1 MAGIKFDFTGDNK
14 NLLNAAKQAQTG
26 VTNAIS
32 AIERAGSGIE
42 STFSKIKG
50 SVLGGFADIAKGMAG
65 LTAMLQAGNFLKT
78 LVDDAAKFN
87 LAMKEVSTLS
97 EDVARNFQQYKGQV
111 VDMTT
116 QIPIGATEAANALYQ
131 IESAGHHG
139 ADGLNVLRESAKGA
153 IGGITDTAT
162 TADAITTILNAY
174 KMEASEAKRVS
185 DLLFTTVRLGKT
197 NMSQLG
203 TTIAQ
208 VAPVAA
214 SFGVSIED
222 VLAAIASLT
231 KQGTKTS
238 VAVRQVRD
246 AITATTKSMG
256 DNAFQGRSFLDA
268 MDEVAQKAQG
278 SNNALRQDL
287 GTLQAL
293 NAVLSLTGKNS
304 QAARQDVIDMQDS
317 AGAAEA
323 AYEKMAS
330 NAGAQTTLLRNN
342 ILKNILP
349 MADEIRS
356 MSGDIAKFMNEA
368 FDSGAMDKAIVS
380 LEAFIAT
387 YATYRGMLTATT
399 AWNSAALGGA
409 YQAQIAELQ
418 KLIPLKELDGQADLQ
433 AAVAKGELTI
443 EQAKLVASLRAETEA
458 RYEEIVAAETEA
470 RSNLKALTVAEA
482 SATANLAAAEEM
494 VVSAQARVAA
504 ATQSGVAT
512 DIETAKEELN
522 TAEMLK
528 NDAMRQKSIITR
540 QREGAQTMA
549 NVTSKNAE
557 TAATLMNTTQQGV
570 NATFTGVLATAK
582 LHLKKAVDA
591 VNASFL
597 ASPLFWIAATTAAVT
612 YAVYKLVTAENAH
625 DAAVRRANEAM
636 DESKNKLDERRRA
649 IDGLIRTIQDPNA
662 TAYQKARTYDE
673 LKTVAED
680 IAEAYSE
687 EALASMDAA
696 NAQKILNE
704 SMEEAEFDGQEKKI
718 AEVQEKI
725 EAHKKTLE
733 KWQAEYKKYANYSGY
748 EVGSDGYDKK
758 QGASNAIRNEKAI
771 IENLQDE
778 LEVYQAAYDKM
789 KAIRD
794 QATENTKPLEIRIK
808 EAKENETEKKRI
820 FDFFDNV
827 MARVVDIQ
835 SSQNNLNFDEAQRK
849 LDAYISE
856 IQGDLNDLHKQVQSN
871 PLNQKLQMQEQEKT
885 DLLNK
890 LLQWQDEM
898 HAGGFTTIPL
908 MFKADWGSAQAALN
922 AATGFYQNLLNQ
934 TTVGGAKSM
943 ADLYKAAKADYETAL
958 KEWKRVSNKK
968 NAANVT
974 QAEYNKAKTNLASKK
989 TDFEAVGGDPDGK
1002 QAKAA
1007 AQAAKL
1013 ARKEAEDIAKENAE
1027 LRQKQFDVEM
1037 ADLERQSKERDEAY
1051 NASREAYIASI
1062 KNAGERE
1069 RAAED
1074 EQHRLNIAA
1083 INKEAEEMKKANLE
1097 AAKKAWEASNT
1108 DKTKTWADTPTAKD
1122 GWKAQSLTADQEKKI
1137 TAELKKEYAERDRL
1151 LKERQQKEVQS
1162 MRDYM
1167 KEFGTLQ
1174 QKRLAIQQ
1182 EYDDKIADETDKTQ
1196 REILEAQKKQA
1207 LDAFDMEVLKA
1218 EIDWTTMFDG
1228 IGNALEEEMKATL
1241 DKVEKFIQSK
1251 SFRELD
1257 AKEKAEYVKMRNE
1270 LVKKTGGGVGTFD
1283 FSIYHQIGED
1293 MKAYQQAIRDA
1304 KIAQA
1309 NHTAAVNDFKVADAE
1324 LKEAEKNL
1332 AKAMNNIASNPQA
1345 AEDANR
1351 VYLDAKGKQ
1360 QMADMVAKITG
1371 KKQDEAEGN
1380 VIVAQGNLTD
1390 STTKAKQ
1397 ALDNFGDAISQMTSG
1412 SLRGFADGLVNL
1424 IAAIGGKN
1432 GNGLSGLG
1440 KAGGIIGAILSIID
1454 AIGSNEEGLSGVV
1467 AEIIDKIVNVITS
1480 LIDKITNGDFFRDI
1494 NTAVG
1499 EGIQKILEHLFNS
1512 ISDIISNHVEAWRD
1526 AFNGNFGS
1534 GFQEGF
1540 GVGGFFGK
1548 IFGERDDEKTY
1559 AEIQEEISD
1568 RIEEANK
1575 ALDRLTEQL
1584 EKSYGVDAINKAEE
1598 AQRQLQ
1604 KNQSDMIKGLDAAL
1618 WDNYGGGESDYRK
1631 WNRFGRDEGIIAN
1644 LMQKYGLK
1652 SSDMSW
1658 NALFNENSADEIARM
1673 LDDIR
1678 NTDFDLWSRFKSAGY
1693 NEGAVREWMEQLADT
1708 VKESDDIQKALE
1720 EKLTT
1725 TTKDNVID
1733 DFKESLYD
1741 LADGSEDATEE
1752 IAENW
1757 QKMVNRMVV
1766 DNLVMKSMQADLEKW
1781 YDDLV
1786 ALQKKRT
1793 NGEIGDKEYKE
1804 QLETLKGNYQGIVNG
1819 AYASIEVFKKERII
1833 KPIED
1838 ADNEVKE
1845 YFENLKDSWKSAL
1858 ADMTKTGKDWKNELI
1873 DQVLDDLVESSVM
1886 QAPFD
1891 AMIDGAEKHFDT
1903 FLLYLDDWNKRY
1915 KDVIEDQK
1923 LTDEE
1928 RTAKLKKLI
1937 DEQSDAYDTQ
1947 AAKSKKLAEGIG
1959 KDMTEAFSNSLDNL
1973 GDTLLDAL
1981 LDTEKDAKQLGKEI
1995 GQTLAKEM
2003 LAEMLA
2009 SEKYATKKEDIRK
2022 LWQNVL
2028 KSENG
2033 KWTDME
2039 GVFGEAGLVYT
2050 IDEVLAKIT
2059 ELNDAIVQDED
2070 IDKMAK
2076 KYQEWGK
2083 TLEDISTSFGNL
2095 HDSIMNSILDMENG
2109 IEDFANDMNQKLV
2122 KDLIEKQVFGKPIDI
2137 TWQNEAYHLDNYEKY
2152 QENWTKRYNDIYN
2165 DVKLS
2170 EEERERLLQA
2180 LVDEMIAQE
2189 KILNDAAEDFAK
2201 RYQKAKKDT
2210 TFTDMK
2216 DSFIDSLMDMEGS
2229 IEDFAKNMKETIIRH
2244 LIEGFMVSDKIKPMF
2259 DDLQKTFDYMMSQKG
2274 WTDQQR
2280 LDFMTKGGQ
2289 DNEGKA
2295 YRGIDDYTEE
2305 WKAWKSTVDGML
2317 SYYGLVKKETDELLS
2332 SITSNLNSMLT
2343 DSEKTGKDFASS
2355 LKESVINSLIDAYTT
2370 TEDFQDKLAEVKK
2383 QMKEAIESGNPA
2395 KIEAAERAA
2404 ENFYKTAAAGVKMY
2418 TDALD
2423 QAEQEQETIFDNM
2436 RDSFR
2441 NSIMDMTKTGKDFAQ
2456 DLKKTFTE
2464 EFVDK
2469 FVMGEAFDKVM
2480 QDFEDDYLKIMGN
2493 KSLSKEERAEQG
2505 KQIIAAAQKYYEAQK
2520 AEAKTLGDLMG
2531 INSKED
2537 QSAYMNTAQ
2546 SFTYDQADLIGGMVT
2561 SILMGQTEGNK
2572 VRQEILATLRAMDGI
2587 TNPNSEVF
2595 AEMSENISRSANYL
2609 SHIEQAVSRIDTAV
2623 ARNAAAV
2630 TGILSKL
2637 S

>member
-1 MAGIKFDFTGDNK
+1 MEEVKVKIGLEAGSFASD
-14 NLLNAAKQAQTG
+14 AA
-26 VTNAIS
+26 AIS
-32 AIERAGSGIE
+32 AEEKRIKEAAEQSGIAINDLNGSIKRLGEAASVSAAKFKE
-42 STFSKIKG
+42 SSDAANRLKAELEELAKSGADADTLISKARELGEAQKKAAYDGAEALKANQDYWTALSVAGADISTVRERHQELAESYIDISNRAKKTQEAVDDYSNKLKEEQERLEEVKTQADDTRKSTENLG
-50 SVLGGFADIAKGMAG
+50 SSTEKAADSSKGFADKLDEVSKGAKGLPGPIGDAVSGIHGMTKATLRFIATPLGATLALISAALAAVTSWFKRTEEGQNAMAVG
-65 LTAMLQAGNFLKT
+65 SAYFTQVLGSLLDVVDNVGEWLYKAFTKPKSAMIDLVEFL
-78 LVDDAAKFN
+78 
-87 LAMKEVSTLS
+87 
-97 EDVARNFQQYKGQV
+97 KGQV
-111 VDMTT
+111 
-116 QIPIGATEAANALYQ
+116 INRI
-131 IESAGHHG
+131 
-139 ADGLNVLRESAKGA
+139 K
-153 IGGITDTAT
+153 
-162 TADAITTILNAY
+162 
-174 KMEASEAKRVS
+174 
-185 DLLFTTVRLGKT
+185 
-197 NMSQLG
+197 
-203 TTIAQ
+203 
-208 VAPVAA
+208 
-214 SFGVSIED
+214 
-222 VLAAIASLT
+222 
-231 KQGTKTS
+231 
-238 VAVRQVRD
+238 AVGE
-246 AITATTKSMG
+246 M
-256 DNAFQGRSFLDA
+256 
-268 MDEVAQKAQG
+268 AQG
-278 SNNALRQDL
+278 IWKMLNGDFSEGFNQLSN
-287 GTLQAL
+287 GWLQG
-293 NAVLSLTGKNS
+293 VTGI
-304 QAARQDVIDMQDS
+304 Q
-317 AGAAEA
+317 
-323 AYEKMAS
+323 
-330 NAGAQTTLLRNN
+330 NAGS
-342 ILKNILP
+342 K
-349 MADEIRS
+349 
-356 MSGDIAKFMNEA
+356 
-368 FDSGAMDKAIVS
+368 
-380 LEAFIAT
+380 
-387 YATYRGMLTATT
+387 
-399 AWNSAALGGA
+399 
-409 YQAQIAELQ
+409 
-418 KLIPLKELDGQADLQ
+418 
-433 AAVAKGELTI
+433 
-443 EQAKLVASLRAETEA
+443 
-458 RYEEIVAAETEA
+458 
-470 RSNLKALTVAEA
+470 
-482 SATANLAAAEEM
+482 
-494 VVSAQARVAA
+494 VVSWIADTNKKANERM
-504 ATQSGVAT
+504 
-512 DIETAKEELN
+512 E
-522 TAEMLK
+522 
-528 NDAMRQKSIITR
+528 ITR
-540 QREGAQTMA
+540 RQ
-549 NVTSKNAE
+549 
-557 TAATLMNTTQQGV
+557 
-570 NATFTGVLATAK
+570 
-582 LHLKKAVDA
+582 
-591 VNASFL
+591 
-597 ASPLFWIAATTAAVT
+597 
-612 YAVYKLVTAENAH
+612 
-625 DAAVRRANEAM
+625 
-636 DESKNKLDERRRA
+636 NKLDEDERKNLVERA
-649 IDGLIRTIQDPNA
+649 KLEKEINELR
-662 TAYQKARTYDE
+662 QKA
-673 LKTVAED
+673 
-680 IAEAYSE
+680 
-687 EALASMDAA
+687 
-696 NAQKILNE
+696 
-704 SMEEAEFDGQEKKI
+704 
-718 AEVQEKI
+718 
-725 EAHKKTLE
+725 
-733 KWQAEYKKYANYSGY
+733 
-748 EVGSDGYDKK
+748 YDKSVPEK
-758 QGASNAIRNEKAI
+758 EREKAI
-771 IENLQDE
+771 KAAQDKTKQMYDEE
-778 LEVYQAAYDKM
+778 LRLANERYEI
-789 KAIRD
+789 IRD
-794 QATENTKPLEIRIK
+794 TNKLTHSNKEDKKK
-808 EAKENETEKKRI
+808 EAEAEAELYRI
-820 FDFFDNV
+820 ESQRANAIKGL
-827 MARVVDIQ
+827 MREQNRVD
-835 SSQNNLNFDEAQRK
+835 SASAK
-849 LDAYISE
+849 
-856 IQGDLNDLHKQVQSN
+856 
-871 PLNQKLQMQEQEKT
+871 
-885 DLLNK
+885 
-890 LLQWQDEM
+890 
-898 HAGGFTTIPL
+898 AG
-908 MFKADWGSAQAALN
+908 KAEE
-922 AATGFYQNLLNQ
+922 
-934 TTVGGAKSM
+934 
-943 ADLYKAAKADYETAL
+943 KAAKE
-958 KEWKRVSNKK
+958 
-968 NAANVT
+968 AAT
-974 QAEYNKAKTNLASKK
+974 
-989 TDFEAVGGDPDGK
+989 
-1002 QAKAA
+1002 
-1007 AQAAKL
+1007 
-1013 ARKEAEDIAKENAE
+1013 

-1037 ADLERQSKERDEAY
+1037 ADLERQSKEREEAY

-1074 EQHRLNIAA
+1074 EQHRLNISA

-1108 DKTKTWADTPTAKD
+1108 DKTKKWADTDTAKA

-1270 LVKKTGGGVGTFD
+1270 LVKKTGGGVGAFD

-1351 VYLDAKGKQ
+1351 AYLDVKGKQ

-1380 VIVAQGNLTD
+1380 VVVAQGNLTD

-1598 AQRQLQ
+1598 AQKQLQ

-1652 SSDMSW
+1652 NSDMSW

-1819 AYASIEVFKKERII
+1819 AYASIEVFKKEGII

-1845 YFENLKDSWKSAL
+1845 YFEDLKDSWKSAL

-2059 ELNDAIVQDED
+2059 ELNDAIAQDED

-2083 TLEDISTSFGNL
+2083 TLEDISTSFGDL
-2095 HDSIMNSILDMENG
+2095 HDRIMNSILDMENG

-2152 QENWTKRYNDIYN
+2152 QENWTKRYHDIYN

-2244 LIEGFMVSDKIKPMF
+2244 LIEGFMVSDKIQPML

-2305 WKAWKSTVDGML
+2305 WKSWESTVDGML

-2370 TEDFQDKLAEVKK
+2370 TEEFQDKLAEVKK

-2436 RDSFR
+2436 RDTFR
-2441 NSIMDMTKTGKDFAQ
+2441 SSIMDMTKTGKDFAQ

-2464 EFVDK
+2464 DFVDK

-2480 QDFEDDYLKIMGN
+2480 QEFEEKYLAVMDN

-2520 AEAKTLGDLMG
+2520 AEAKTWGDLMG

-2630 TGILSKL
+2630 SGILSKL

>member
-1 MAGIKFDFTGDNK
+1 MSQRVEIELGIKDRFSEGFSEVRGRLEAT
-14 NLLNAAKQAQTG
+14 
-26 VTNAIS
+26 
-32 AIERAGSGIE
+32 ERASDSLNKTLDKLSASARIADDKFRESSASAEKLKNELKGLAESGASFDVLIAKAKE
-42 STFSKIKG
+42 LAAAQKKAANDGAEALLANQQYWTALNLAGEDVSEVQAKHMELASSYIVMADKAKETQTVVDNYSKKLNEEKERLQEVKSKSDEARDSTDKIKG
-50 SVLGGFADIAKGMAG
+50 STDEAAKSTKNYADKLDEVSKGAKGLPGPIGDAVSGIHGMTKATLRFIATPLGATLALISAALAAVTSWFKRTEEGQNAMAVGSAYFTQVLGSLLDVVDNVGEWLYKAFTKPKS
-65 LTAMLQAGNFLKT
+65 AMVDLVEFL
-78 LVDDAAKFN
+78 
-87 LAMKEVSTLS
+87 
-97 EDVARNFQQYKGQV
+97 KGQV
-111 VDMTT
+111 
-116 QIPIGATEAANALYQ
+116 INRI
-131 IESAGHHG
+131 
-139 ADGLNVLRESAKGA
+139 K
-153 IGGITDTAT
+153 
-162 TADAITTILNAY
+162 
-174 KMEASEAKRVS
+174 
-185 DLLFTTVRLGKT
+185 
-197 NMSQLG
+197 
-203 TTIAQ
+203 
-208 VAPVAA
+208 
-214 SFGVSIED
+214 
-222 VLAAIASLT
+222 
-231 KQGTKTS
+231 
-238 VAVRQVRD
+238 AVGE
-246 AITATTKSMG
+246 M
-256 DNAFQGRSFLDA
+256 
-268 MDEVAQKAQG
+268 AQG
-278 SNNALRQDL
+278 IWKMLNGDFSEGFNQLSN
-287 GTLQAL
+287 GWLQG
-293 NAVLSLTGKNS
+293 VTGI
-304 QAARQDVIDMQDS
+304 Q
-317 AGAAEA
+317 
-323 AYEKMAS
+323 
-330 NAGAQTTLLRNN
+330 NAGSKAVSW
-342 ILKNILP
+342 I
-349 MADEIRS
+349 ADTNKK
-356 MSGDIAKFMNEA
+356 ANER
-368 FDSGAMDKAIVS
+368 M
-380 LEAFIAT
+380 E
-387 YATYRGMLTATT
+387 
-399 AWNSAALGGA
+399 
-409 YQAQIAELQ
+409 
-418 KLIPLKELDGQADLQ
+418 
-433 AAVAKGELTI
+433 
-443 EQAKLVASLRAETEA
+443 
-458 RYEEIVAAETEA
+458 
-470 RSNLKALTVAEA
+470 
-482 SATANLAAAEEM
+482 
-494 VVSAQARVAA
+494 
-504 ATQSGVAT
+504 
-512 DIETAKEELN
+512 
-522 TAEMLK
+522 
-528 NDAMRQKSIITR
+528 ITR
-540 QREGAQTMA
+540 RQ
-549 NVTSKNAE
+549 
-557 TAATLMNTTQQGV
+557 
-570 NATFTGVLATAK
+570 
-582 LHLKKAVDA
+582 
-591 VNASFL
+591 
-597 ASPLFWIAATTAAVT
+597 
-612 YAVYKLVTAENAH
+612 
-625 DAAVRRANEAM
+625 
-636 DESKNKLDERRRA
+636 NKLDEDERKNLVERA
-649 IDGLIRTIQDPNA
+649 KLEKEINELR
-662 TAYQKARTYDE
+662 QKA
-673 LKTVAED
+673 
-680 IAEAYSE
+680 
-687 EALASMDAA
+687 
-696 NAQKILNE
+696 
-704 SMEEAEFDGQEKKI
+704 
-718 AEVQEKI
+718 
-725 EAHKKTLE
+725 
-733 KWQAEYKKYANYSGY
+733 
-748 EVGSDGYDKK
+748 YDKSVPEK
-758 QGASNAIRNEKAI
+758 EREKAI
-771 IENLQDE
+771 KAAQDKTKQMYDEE
-778 LEVYQAAYDKM
+778 LRLANERYEI
-789 KAIRD
+789 IRD
-794 QATENTKPLEIRIK
+794 TNKLTHSNKEDKKK
-808 EAKENETEKKRI
+808 EAEAEAELYRI
-820 FDFFDNV
+820 ESQRANAIKGL
-827 MARVVDIQ
+827 MREQNRVD
-835 SSQNNLNFDEAQRK
+835 SASAK
-849 LDAYISE
+849 
-856 IQGDLNDLHKQVQSN
+856 
-871 PLNQKLQMQEQEKT
+871 
-885 DLLNK
+885 
-890 LLQWQDEM
+890 
-898 HAGGFTTIPL
+898 AG
-908 MFKADWGSAQAALN
+908 KAED
-922 AATGFYQNLLNQ
+922 
-934 TTVGGAKSM
+934 
-943 ADLYKAAKADYETAL
+943 KAAKE
-958 KEWKRVSNKK
+958 
-968 NAANVT
+968 AAT
-974 QAEYNKAKTNLASKK
+974 
-989 TDFEAVGGDPDGK
+989 
-1002 QAKAA
+1002 
-1007 AQAAKL
+1007 
-1013 ARKEAEDIAKENAE
+1013 

-1037 ADLERQSKERDEAY
+1037 ADLERQSKEREEAY

-1108 DKTKTWADTPTAKD
+1108 DKTKKWADTPTAKA
-1122 GWKAQSLTADQEKKI
+1122 GWNAQSLTEDQEKKI

-1351 VYLDAKGKQ
+1351 VYLDAKGKL
-1360 QMADMVAKITG
+1360 QMADTVAKITG

-1380 VIVAQGNLTD
+1380 VVVAQGDLIN
-1390 STTKAKQ
+1390 STTQAQQ

-1432 GNGLSGLG
+1432 GNGLSGLS
-1440 KAGGIIGAILSIID
+1440 KTGGIIAAILSIID
-1454 AIGSNEEGLSGVV
+1454 AIGSNKEGLSGVV

-1598 AQRQLQ
+1598 AQKQLQ

-1618 WDNYGGGESDYRK
+1618 WDNYGGGESDYAK
-1631 WNRFGRDEGIIAN
+1631 WNRFGRGEGVIAN

-1741 LADGSEDATEE
+1741 LADGSEDATEK

-1819 AYASIEVFKKERII
+1819 AYASIEVFKKEGII

-1845 YFENLKDSWKSAL
+1845 YFEDLKDSWKSAL
-1858 ADMTKTGKDWKNELI
+1858 ADMTKTGKDWKNDLI

-1903 FLLYLDDWNKRY
+1903 FALYLEDWNERY
-1915 KDVIEDQK
+1915 KAIMEDAT

-1928 RTAKLKKLI
+1928 RTAALKKLI
-1937 DEQSDAYDTQ
+1937 DEQATAYDTQ
-1947 AAKSKKLAEGIG
+1947 SAKSKQLAEGIG

-1973 GDTLLDAL
+1973 GDTLIDAL
-1981 LDTEKDAKQLGKEI
+1981 LDTKKDAAQVGKEI

-2003 LAEMLA
+2003 LAEMPA
-2009 SEKYATKKEDIRK
+2009 SEKYANWKEDIRK
-2022 LWQNVL
+2022 MWQAIL
-2028 KSENG
+2028 K
-2033 KWTDME
+2033 
-2039 GVFGEAGLVYT
+2039 GEDTEHT
-2050 IDEVLAKIT
+2050 IDDVLGEIT
-2059 ELNDAIVQDED
+2059 KLNEAIANDED
-2070 IDKMAK
+2070 IDKVVK

-2152 QENWTKRYNDIYN
+2152 RENWTQRYYDIYN
-2165 DVKLS
+2165 DVTLS
-2170 EEERERLLQA
+2170 EEEREKLLQA

-2201 RYQKAKKDT
+2201 RHQKAKVDT
-2210 TFTDMK
+2210 TFTDMT
-2216 DSFIDSLMDMEGS
+2216 DSFVSALMDMDGS

-2244 LIEGFMVSDKIKPMF
+2244 LIEGFMVSDKIKPML

-2280 LDFMTKGGQ
+2280 QDFMTKGGQ
-2289 DNEGKA
+2289 DNKGNA

-2423 QAEQEQETIFDNM
+2423 KSEQEQETIFDNM

-2441 NSIMDMTKTGKDFAQ
+2441 NSIMDMSKKGKDFAK
-2456 DLKKTFTE
+2456 DLSKTFTE

-2520 AEAKTLGDLMG
+2520 AEAKTWGDLMG

>member
-1 MAGIKFDFTGDNK
+1 MEEVKVKIGLEAGSFASD
-14 NLLNAAKQAQTG
+14 AA
-26 VTNAIS
+26 AIS
-32 AIERAGSGIE
+32 AEEKRIKEAAEQSGIAINDLNGSIKRLGEAASVSAAKFKE
-42 STFSKIKG
+42 SSDAANRLKAELEELAKSGADADTLISKARELGEAQKKAAYDGAEALKANQDYWTALSVAGADISTVRERHQELAESYIDISNRAKKTQEAVDDYSNKLKEEQERLEEVKTQADDTRKSTEDLG
-50 SVLGGFADIAKGMAG
+50 SSTEKAADSSKGFADKLDEVSKGAKGLPGPIGDAVSGIHGMTKATLRFIATPLGATLALISAALAAVTSWFKRTEEGQNAMAVG
-65 LTAMLQAGNFLKT
+65 SAYFTQVLGSLLDVVDNVGEWLYKAFTKPKSAMVDLVEFL
-78 LVDDAAKFN
+78 
-87 LAMKEVSTLS
+87 
-97 EDVARNFQQYKGQV
+97 KGQV
-111 VDMTT
+111 
-116 QIPIGATEAANALYQ
+116 INRI
-131 IESAGHHG
+131 
-139 ADGLNVLRESAKGA
+139 K
-153 IGGITDTAT
+153 
-162 TADAITTILNAY
+162 
-174 KMEASEAKRVS
+174 
-185 DLLFTTVRLGKT
+185 
-197 NMSQLG
+197 
-203 TTIAQ
+203 
-208 VAPVAA
+208 
-214 SFGVSIED
+214 
-222 VLAAIASLT
+222 
-231 KQGTKTS
+231 
-238 VAVRQVRD
+238 AVGE
-246 AITATTKSMG
+246 M
-256 DNAFQGRSFLDA
+256 
-268 MDEVAQKAQG
+268 AQG
-278 SNNALRQDL
+278 IWKMLNGDFSEGFNQLSN
-287 GTLQAL
+287 GWLQG
-293 NAVLSLTGKNS
+293 VTGI
-304 QAARQDVIDMQDS
+304 Q
-317 AGAAEA
+317 
-323 AYEKMAS
+323 
-330 NAGAQTTLLRNN
+330 NAGS
-342 ILKNILP
+342 K
-349 MADEIRS
+349 
-356 MSGDIAKFMNEA
+356 
-368 FDSGAMDKAIVS
+368 
-380 LEAFIAT
+380 
-387 YATYRGMLTATT
+387 
-399 AWNSAALGGA
+399 
-409 YQAQIAELQ
+409 
-418 KLIPLKELDGQADLQ
+418 
-433 AAVAKGELTI
+433 
-443 EQAKLVASLRAETEA
+443 
-458 RYEEIVAAETEA
+458 
-470 RSNLKALTVAEA
+470 
-482 SATANLAAAEEM
+482 
-494 VVSAQARVAA
+494 VVSWIADTNKKANERM
-504 ATQSGVAT
+504 
-512 DIETAKEELN
+512 E
-522 TAEMLK
+522 
-528 NDAMRQKSIITR
+528 ITR
-540 QREGAQTMA
+540 RQ
-549 NVTSKNAE
+549 
-557 TAATLMNTTQQGV
+557 
-570 NATFTGVLATAK
+570 
-582 LHLKKAVDA
+582 
-591 VNASFL
+591 
-597 ASPLFWIAATTAAVT
+597 
-612 YAVYKLVTAENAH
+612 
-625 DAAVRRANEAM
+625 
-636 DESKNKLDERRRA
+636 NKLDEDERKNLVERA
-649 IDGLIRTIQDPNA
+649 KLEKEINELR
-662 TAYQKARTYDE
+662 QKA
-673 LKTVAED
+673 
-680 IAEAYSE
+680 
-687 EALASMDAA
+687 
-696 NAQKILNE
+696 
-704 SMEEAEFDGQEKKI
+704 
-718 AEVQEKI
+718 
-725 EAHKKTLE
+725 
-733 KWQAEYKKYANYSGY
+733 
-748 EVGSDGYDKK
+748 YDKSVPEK
-758 QGASNAIRNEKAI
+758 EREKAI
-771 IENLQDE
+771 KAAQDKTKQMYDEE
-778 LEVYQAAYDKM
+778 LRLANERYEI
-789 KAIRD
+789 IRD
-794 QATENTKPLEIRIK
+794 TNKLTHSNKEDKKK
-808 EAKENETEKKRI
+808 EAEAEAELYRI
-820 FDFFDNV
+820 ESQRANAIKGL
-827 MARVVDIQ
+827 MREQNRVD
-835 SSQNNLNFDEAQRK
+835 SASAK
-849 LDAYISE
+849 
-856 IQGDLNDLHKQVQSN
+856 
-871 PLNQKLQMQEQEKT
+871 
-885 DLLNK
+885 
-890 LLQWQDEM
+890 
-898 HAGGFTTIPL
+898 AG
-908 MFKADWGSAQAALN
+908 KAEE
-922 AATGFYQNLLNQ
+922 
-934 TTVGGAKSM
+934 
-943 ADLYKAAKADYETAL
+943 KAAKE
-958 KEWKRVSNKK
+958 
-968 NAANVT
+968 AAT
-974 QAEYNKAKTNLASKK
+974 
-989 TDFEAVGGDPDGK
+989 
-1002 QAKAA
+1002 
-1007 AQAAKL
+1007 
-1013 ARKEAEDIAKENAE
+1013 

-1037 ADLERQSKERDEAY
+1037 ADLERGSKEREEAY
-1051 NASREAYIASI
+1051 NASREAYISSI

-1083 INKEAEEMKKANLE
+1083 INKEAKEMKKANLE

-1108 DKTKTWADTPTAKD
+1108 DKTKKWADTATAKA

-1241 DKVEKFIQSK
+1241 EKVEKLIQSK
-1251 SFRELD
+1251 AFKGLD
-1257 AKEKAEYVKMRNE
+1257 AKEQSEYVKLRNE

-1351 VYLDAKGKQ
+1351 AYLDAKGKQ
-1360 QMADMVAKITG
+1360 QMADMVAKIAG
-1371 KKQDEAEGN
+1371 QQQKDAEGN
-1380 VIVAQGNLTD
+1380 VIVAQGNLTN
-1390 STTKAKQ
+1390 STTQ
-1397 ALDNFGDAISQMTSG
+1397 AQQAIDNFSSAIGQMTSG

-1424 IAAIGGKN
+1424 IAAIGGNK
-1432 GNGLSGLG
+1432 GGGLSGLG

-1454 AIGSNEEGLSGVV
+1454 ALGEDPAGTFEDLFDRISKLLEGFFSKLLTQILPIIIEGIGNIIAGLAKGLAGMFDFSGVFGNNSV
-1467 AEIIDKIVNVITS
+1467 ADFKSLQKRYDS
-1480 LIDKITNGDFFRDI
+1480 LIDTWNILIEKKREYLEMSYGAEAMRISAEQKELQEKKINAQRDLIRSYLEADDENYGDYSNGRQLWHDVMWSENSKVQQEIKDAREALGMSYQEFYALLGTVDEKGGVYGDFKGLADLDLDTLDKLLDTEFGQRLYTEDENLKGFI
-1494 NTAVG
+1494 ETLRSMRK
-1499 EGIQKILEHLFNS
+1499 ELEEL
-1512 ISDIISNHVEAWRD
+1512 
-1526 AFNGNFGS
+1526 
-1534 GFQEGF
+1534 
-1540 GVGGFFGK
+1540 
-1548 IFGERDDEKTY
+1548 
-1559 AEIQEEISD
+1559 
-1568 RIEEANK
+1568 EEA
-1575 ALDRLTEQL
+1575 EQ
-1584 EKSYGVDAINKAEE
+1584 E
-1598 AQRQLQ
+1598 R
-1604 KNQSDMIKGLDAAL
+1604 
-1618 WDNYGGGESDYRK
+1618 
-1631 WNRFGRDEGIIAN
+1631 
-1644 LMQKYGLK
+1644 
-1652 SSDMSW
+1652 
-1658 NALFNENSADEIARM
+1658 
-1673 LDDIR
+1673 
-1678 NTDFDLWSRFKSAGY
+1678 
-1693 NEGAVREWMEQLADT
+1693 
-1708 VKESDDIQKALE
+1708 
-1720 EKLTT
+1720 LTT
-1725 TTKDNVID
+1725 TTLNNVID
-1733 DFKESLYD
+1733 DFKETLYS
-1741 LADGSEDATEE
+1741 LADGSEDATEQV
-1752 IAENW
+1752 ADNW
-1757 QKMVNRMVV
+1757 QKMVNRMVI
-1766 DNLVMKSMQADLEKW
+1766 DNLVMNRMQADLEKW

-1793 NGEIGDKEYKE
+1793 NREIGDKEYKE

-1819 AYASIEVFKKERII
+1819 AYASIEVFKKEGII

-1845 YFENLKDSWKSAL
+1845 YFEDLKDSWKSAL

-2033 KWTDME
+2033 KWADME

-2059 ELNDAIVQDED
+2059 ELNDAIAQDED

-2152 QENWTKRYNDIYN
+2152 QENWTKRYHDIYN

-2189 KILNDAAEDFAK
+2189 KILNDAAENFAK

-2244 LIEGFMVSDKIKPMF
+2244 LIEGFMVSDKIQPML

-2305 WKAWKSTVDGML
+2305 WKAWESTVDGML
-2317 SYYGLVKKETDELLS
+2317 SYCGLVKKETDELLS

-2343 DSEKTGKDFASS
+2343 DSEKTGKYFASS

-2370 TEDFQDKLAEVKK
+2370 TEEFQDKLAEVKK

-2441 NSIMDMTKTGKDFAQ
+2441 SSIMDMTKTGKDFAQ

-2480 QDFEDDYLKIMGN
+2480 QEFEDEYLKIMGN

-2520 AEAKTLGDLMG
+2520 AEAKTWGDLMG

-2630 TGILSKL
+2630 SGILSKL